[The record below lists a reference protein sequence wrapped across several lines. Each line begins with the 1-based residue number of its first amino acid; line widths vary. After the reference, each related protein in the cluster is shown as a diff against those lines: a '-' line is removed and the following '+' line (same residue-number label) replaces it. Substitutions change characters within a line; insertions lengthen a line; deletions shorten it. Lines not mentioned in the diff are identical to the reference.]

1 MSGTRTIFV
10 LAVKD
15 LRLLL
20 RDKAAFFFT
29 FIFPLVFGVLFG
41 AVFSGAAGGDGPQE
55 LAIAIVDL
63 DNSEDSREVVDSFMT
78 DARLNAQQAES
89 AQAAQELVRTAKV
102 EAFVIIPEGFGAAAR
117 MPFGGSP
124 MAIDVGSGPS
134 GRATRGLLTGIATQ
148 KLYQHLQENM
158 VDPERAGEMVRQARG
173 VLGEAAGLDATRRIA
188 LQGLLSAAERA
199 VMDMPADGDAG
210 GSPGEGVNA
219 AGFDIVNITQVEV
232 TSGETGDTPEELTI
246 SAFAITFPQAILWAV
261 MGCAAG
267 FGVSLVT
274 ERTGGT
280 MTRLRVAP
288 IGRWHIVLGK
298 ALACLITTL
307 AVSTVLLLLAWLVFG
322 VRPVAPAMLVVAVL
336 AVALCFV
343 GIMMLLAVVG
353 RTEAAA
359 SGIGWACL
367 LTLAMIGGGAIP
379 LAFMPPW
386 LREVGHVS
394 PVKWGIL
401 AIEGG
406 LWRGLTPTEMLL
418 PIGVLLA
425 IGAATFT
432 IGAVVFAR
440 RENR

>member
-1 MSGTRTIFV
+1 LTGVRTIFV

-63 DNSEDSREVVDSFMT
+63 DQSEDSREVVESFMT
-78 DARLNAQQAES
+78 DSRLDAQQAES
-89 AQAAQELVRTAKV
+89 ALAAQELVRTAKV

-158 VDPERAGEMVRQARG
+158 VDPQRAGEMVRQARD

-199 VMDMPADGDAG
+199 VVDMPADTTIDGDSG
-210 GSPGEGVNA
+210 A

-322 VRPVAPAMLVVAVL
+322 VRPVAPAMLVLAVL

-418 PIGVLLA
+418 PIGVLLG

>member
-1 MSGTRTIFV
+1 MSGVRVILV
-10 LAVKD
+10 LAWKD

-29 FIFPLVFGVLFG
+29 AIFPLVFGVLFG
-41 AVFSGAAGGDGPQE
+41 AVFSGAAGGDGPQS
-55 LAIAIVDL
+55 LGVAIADL
-63 DNSEDSREVVDSFMT
+63 DRTEDSRALLDTFIADSRL
-78 DARLNAQQAES
+78 DATNVIDAHEAR
-89 AQAAQELVRTAKV
+89 ELVRKGSA
-102 EAFVIIPEGFGAAAR
+102 EAFIVIPAGFADAAR
-117 MPFGGSP
+117 MPFGGTP
-124 MAIDVGSGPS
+124 MRLEIGSGPS

-148 KLYQHLQENM
+148 KLYQHLQSGM
-158 VDPERAGEMVRQARG
+158 VDPERATDMLQEARRAMAVAEG
-173 VLGEAAGLDATRRIA
+173 VDAPQRLA
-188 LQGLLSAAERA
+188 LQGLLTAAERA
-199 VMDMPADGDAG
+199 IVDMPADDAADDANAG
-210 GSPGEGVNA
+210 GFNVVTIEQ
-219 AGFDIVNITQVEV
+219 TEV
-232 TSGETGDTPEELTI
+232 TGDDAGDTPEALTI

-298 ALACLITTL
+298 ACACLITTL
-307 AVSTVLLLLAWLVFG
+307 VVSSVLLLLAWIAFG
-322 VRPVAPAMLVVAVL
+322 VRPVAPFMLVLAVL

-353 RTEAAA
+353 TTEAAA

-379 LAFMPPW
+379 LAFMPAW
-386 LREVGHVS
+386 LRDIGHIS
-394 PVKWGIL
+394 PVKWGIT

-406 LWRGLTPTEMLL
+406 LWRGLSPAEMML
-418 PIGVLLA
+418 PIGVLL
-425 IGAATFT
+425 GMGTLSFT

-440 RENR
+440 RETR

>member
-1 MSGTRTIFV
+1 MTGVRTIFV

-63 DNSEDSREVVDSFMT
+63 DQSEDSREVVESFMT
-78 DARLNAQQAES
+78 DSRLDAQQAES
-89 AQAAQELVRTAKV
+89 ALAAQELVRTAKV

-158 VDPERAGEMVRQARG
+158 VDPQRAGEMVRQARD

-199 VMDMPADGDAG
+199 VVDMPADTTVDGDS
-210 GSPGEGVNA
+210 SP

-232 TSGETGDTPEELTI
+232 TSGDAGDTPEELTI

-307 AVSTVLLLLAWLVFG
+307 SVSTVLLLLAWLVFG
-322 VRPVAPAMLVVAVL
+322 VRPVAPAMLVLAVL
-336 AVALCFV
+336 SVALCFV

-418 PIGVLLA
+418 PIGVLLG

>member
-1 MSGTRTIFV
+1 MTGTRTIFV

-29 FIFPLVFGVLFG
+29 FIFPLLFGVLFG

-63 DNSEDSREVVDSFMT
+63 DGSEDSREVVESFMT
-78 DARLNAQQAES
+78 DSRLDAQQAES
-89 AQAAQELVRTAKV
+89 ALAAQELVRTAKV
-102 EAFVIIPEGFGAAAR
+102 EAFIIIPEGFGAAAR

-158 VDPERAGEMVRQARG
+158 VDPQRAGEMVRQARG

-199 VMDMPADGDAG
+199 VMDMPADTQADGNAG
-210 GSPGEGVNA
+210 A
-219 AGFDIVNITQVEV
+219 AGFDIVSITQVEV
-232 TSGETGDTPEELTI
+232 TSGDAGDTPEELTI

-307 AVSTVLLLLAWLVFG
+307 SVSTVLLLLAWLVFG
-322 VRPVAPAMLVVAVL
+322 VRPVAPAMLVLAVL

-406 LWRGLTPTEMLL
+406 LWRGLTMTEMLL
-418 PIGVLLA
+418 PIGVLLS
-425 IGAATFT
+425 IGAATFA

>member
-1 MSGTRTIFV
+1 MRTIFV

-63 DNSEDSREVVDSFMT
+63 DQSEDSREVVESFMT
-78 DARLNAQQAES
+78 DSRLDAQQAES
-89 AQAAQELVRTAKV
+89 ALAAQELVRTAKV

-158 VDPERAGEMVRQARG
+158 VDPQRAGEMVRQARD
-173 VLGEAAGLDATRRIA
+173 VLGEAAGLDATRRMA

-199 VMDMPADGDAG
+199 VVDMPADTTIDGDSG
-210 GSPGEGVNA
+210 A

-307 AVSTVLLLLAWLVFG
+307 SVSTVLLLLAWLVFG
-322 VRPVAPAMLVVAVL
+322 VRPVAPAMLVLAVL

-418 PIGVLLA
+418 PIGVLLG

>member
-1 MSGTRTIFV
+1 MTGVRTIFV

-63 DNSEDSREVVDSFMT
+63 DQSEDSREVVESFMT
-78 DARLNAQQAES
+78 DSRLDAQQAES
-89 AQAAQELVRTAKV
+89 ALAAQELVRTAKV

-158 VDPERAGEMVRQARG
+158 VDPQRAGEMVRQARD
-173 VLGEAAGLDATRRIA
+173 VLGEAAGLDATRRMA

-199 VMDMPADGDAG
+199 VVDMPADTTIDGDSG
-210 GSPGEGVNA
+210 A

-307 AVSTVLLLLAWLVFG
+307 SVSTVLLLLAWLVFG
-322 VRPVAPAMLVVAVL
+322 VRPVAPAMLVLAVL

-418 PIGVLLA
+418 PIGVLLG

>member
-1 MSGTRTIFV
+1 MNGPRAIAV
-10 LAVKD
+10 LAAKD
-15 LRLLL
+15 LRLLS
-20 RDKAAFFFT
+20 RDKVAFFFT
-29 FIFPLVFGVLFG
+29 FVFPLLFGVLFG
-41 AVFSGAAGGDGPQE
+41 AVFSGTAGGDGPQS
-55 LAIAIVDL
+55 LKVAVVDL
-63 DNSEDSREVVDSFMT
+63 DNSEDSRAVIASLGE
-78 DARLNAQQAES
+78 DARLDPHPIDTADQAR
-89 AQAAQELVRTAKV
+89 ELVRTGKA
-102 EAFVIIPEGFGAAAR
+102 EAYFVFPKGFGESAT

-124 MAIDVGSGPS
+124 MRVEVGSAPS
-134 GRATRGLLTGIATQ
+134 GRATRGMLTGIATQ
-148 KLYQHLQENM
+148 KLYEHLQRNM
-158 VDPERAGEMVRQARG
+158 VDPERSSQMVRDART
-173 VLGEAAGLDATRRIA
+173 VLGTAQGLPPARRLA
-188 LQGLLSAAERA
+188 LQGLLTAAERA
-199 VMDMPADGDAG
+199 VADMAQGDGADGSGDAG
-210 GSPGEGVNA
+210 G
-219 AGFDIVNITQVEV
+219 GFEIVTIDEAEV
-232 TSGETGDTPEELTI
+232 TARETGETPEALTV
-246 SAFAITFPQAILWAV
+246 SAFAISFPQAILWGV

-267 FGVSLVT
+267 FGVSLVS

-307 AVSTVLLLLAWLVFG
+307 MVSGALLAIAWLAFG
-322 VRPVAPAMLVVAVL
+322 VRPVAPLMLLLAVV

-343 GIMMLLAVVG
+343 GIMMLLAVIG

-406 LWRGLTPTEMLL
+406 LWRGLTFGEMLL
-418 PIGVLLA
+418 PLGLLIGIGGLA
-425 IGAATFT
+425 FT
-432 IGAVVFAR
+432 IGATVFAR
-440 RENR
+440 REAR

>member
-1 MSGTRTIFV
+1 MRTILV
-10 LAVKD
+10 LAGKD

-29 FIFPLVFGVLFG
+29 FVFPLALGVLFG
-41 AVFSGAAGGDGPQE
+41 AVFTGAASGDGPQE

-63 DNSEDSREVVDSFMT
+63 DGSEDSRAIVESFLSDSRLDAQMVD
-78 DARLNAQQAES
+78 DAE
-89 AQAAQELVRTAKV
+89 AANELVRTGKV
-102 EAFVIIPEGFGAAAR
+102 EAFVIVADGFGQSAR
-117 MPFGGSP
+117 MPFGGTP
-124 MAIDVGSGPS
+124 MRLEIGSGPS

-148 KLYQHLQENM
+148 KLYQHLQTNM
-158 VDPERAGEMVRQARG
+158 IEPDRAADMVRQARD
-173 VLGEAAGLDATRRIA
+173 VLGEAEGIDAARRVA

-199 VMDMPADGDAG
+199 VMDMPADAASG
-210 GSPGEGVNA
+210 GTASGEG
-219 AGFDIVNITQVEV
+219 FEIVSIDQVEV
-232 TSGETGDTPEELTI
+232 TSHDAGDTPEALTI
-246 SAFAITFPQAILWAV
+246 SAFAITFPQAVMWAV

-288 IGRWHIVLGK
+288 IGRWHIVMGK
-298 ALACLITTL
+298 AVACLVMT
-307 AVSTVLLLLAWLVFG
+307 VSVSAALLLLAWLVFG
-322 VRPVAPAMLVVAVL
+322 VRPVAPLMLVLAVA

-343 GIMMLLAVVG
+343 GVMMLLAVVG

-386 LREVGHVS
+386 LRDVGNVS

-406 LWRGLTPTEMLL
+406 LWRGLTLGEMML
-418 PIGVLLA
+418 PIGVLLG
-425 IGAATFT
+425 IGAGAFT
-432 IGAVVFAR
+432 AGAFVFAR